1 MDLTED
7 EFVALEEYFGKDLD
21 GHQPDEG
28 TDSEVDGDDT
38 IWEDDL
44 GFAR

>member
-28 TDSEVDGDDT
+28 TDSEVDADT
-38 IWEDDL
+38 FGRMILRICPW
-44 GFAR
+44 